1 MFVRQRQ
8 NDICLYL
15 YGVRIPVVF
24 RSGQSVL
31 AAGQLPEVNDRS
43 DGNIELRIRLMVQIV
58 QQSGKLWSQRNRGR
72 CSFAVGFV

>member
-24 RSGQSVL
+24 PERAVCSGCGP
-31 AAGQLPEVNDRS
+31 AARGQRQERWQYRAAHPV
-43 DGNIELRIRLMVQIV
+43 DGPD
-58 QQSGKLWSQRNRGR
+58 SS
-72 CSFAVGFV
+72 AVRQAVEPA